1 MLLARVG
8 RSDEIRESE
17 GVEMKS
23 MWILKKASHPEY
35 DRCAKFKNRNGSA
48 TDLSDALGAD
58 ASHAVEEVPHR
69 AVTTRR
75 DWVAICPLSFH
86 ADVAD
91 GENEPFVQV
100 TVDRKP
106 EDKATPNL
114 GRAACRR

>member
-1 MLLARVG
+1 MARVG

-75 DWVAICPLSFH
+75 D
-86 ADVAD
+86 
-91 GENEPFVQV
+91 
-100 TVDRKP
+100 
-106 EDKATPNL
+106 
-114 GRAACRR
+114 